1 MNYTQ
6 KIYIKI
12 KVMRGKRIYCEDISP
27 TLKSIRASKKH
38 GKIVEIHGLQY
49 EYVGDDMLFCLKT
62 FRIKKL
68 DT

>member
-1 MNYTQ
+1 
-6 KIYIKI
+6 
-12 KVMRGKRIYCEDISP
+12 MRGKRTWCEDISP
-27 TLKSIRASKKH
+27 TLKLIRTSKKH
-38 GKIVEIHGLQY
+38 GKTVEIQGQQY

>member
-1 MNYTQ
+1 
-6 KIYIKI
+6 
-12 KVMRGKRIYCEDISP
+12 MRGKRVYCEDISP
-27 TLKSIRASKKH
+27 TLKSIRSGKKH
-38 GKIVEIHGLQY
+38 GKTVEIQGQQY

>member
-1 MNYTQ
+1 
-6 KIYIKI
+6 
-12 KVMRGKRIYCEDISP
+12 MRDKRIWCEDISP

-38 GKIVEIHGLQY
+38 GKTVEIQGLQY
-49 EYVGDDMLFCLKT
+49 EYVGEDMLFCLKT

>member
-1 MNYTQ
+1 MKELYLLRGLL
-6 KIYIKI
+6 
-12 KVMRGKRIYCEDISP
+12 RGKRVYCEDISP
-27 TLKSIRASKKH
+27 TLKSIRTSKKH
-38 GKIVEIHGLQY
+38 GKTVEIQGLQY

>member
-1 MNYTQ
+1 M
-6 KIYIKI
+6 K
-12 KVMRGKRIYCEDISP
+12 GKRDYCEDVSS
-27 TLKSIRASKKH
+27 TLKLIRASKKH
-38 GKIVEIHGLQY
+38 GKTVEIQGLQY